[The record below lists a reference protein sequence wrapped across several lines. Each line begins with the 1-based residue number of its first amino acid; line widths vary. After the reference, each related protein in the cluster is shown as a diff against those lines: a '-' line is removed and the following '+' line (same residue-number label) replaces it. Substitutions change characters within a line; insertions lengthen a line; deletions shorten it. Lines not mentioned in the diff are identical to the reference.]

1 MDVRLRRPLITSKI
15 DAMFCHSAEGLQRIE
30 RGAGNR
36 GTMSQKRSVEVF
48 TAGCKCC
55 DEAVAL
61 VKRIACSSCEVTIHD
76 MKQERSAKRAK
87 ELGIRLVPA
96 VAIDGKFSDCC
107 LGGVN
112 EQTLRA
118 AGIGTVL

>member
-1 MDVRLRRPLITSKI
+1 M
-15 DAMFCHSAEGLQRIE
+15 
-30 RGAGNR
+30 
-36 GTMSQKRSVEVF
+36 
-48 TAGCKCC
+48 CC

-87 ELGIRLVPA
+87 EFGIKRVPT
-96 VAIDGKFSDCC
+96 VAIDGKVADCC
-107 LGGVN
+107 VGGVN

-118 AGIGTVL
+118 AGIGSAL

>member
-1 MDVRLRRPLITSKI
+1 MT
-15 DAMFCHSAEGLQRIE
+15 
-30 RGAGNR
+30 
-36 GTMSQKRSVEVF
+36 QKRNVEVF
-48 TAGCKCC
+48 TAGCVCC

-87 ELGIRLVPA
+87 DLGVKRVPTVA
-96 VAIDGKFSDCC
+96 VDGKVADCC
-107 LGGVN
+107 VGGVN

-118 AGIGTVL
+118 AGLGVAL

>member
-1 MDVRLRRPLITSKI
+1 
-15 DAMFCHSAEGLQRIE
+15 
-30 RGAGNR
+30 
-36 GTMSQKRSVEVF
+36 MSQKRKVEVF
-48 TAGCKCC
+48 TAGCVCC

-87 ELGIRLVPA
+87 DLGVKRVPTVA
-96 VAIDGKFSDCC
+96 VDGKVADCC
-107 LGGVN
+107 VGGVN

-118 AGIGTVL
+118 AGLGVAL